1 MTITR
6 LDFELRRRKSIH
18 IKLYSD
24 TLKGLREVLDQHD
37 LSMQEVLDTC
47 ADYVANEDP
56 RIMWVIEGIIE
67 KRQEKKMK
75 DFTMIDA
82 NSLLDVISRSSP
94 FGTNGGDDD

>member
-1 MTITR
+1 MITR
-6 LDFELRRRKSIH
+6 LDFELRMRKSIH

-24 TLKGLREVLDQHD
+24 TLKGLREVLDEHS

-47 ADYVANEDP
+47 ADYIANEDP
-56 RIMWVIEGIIE
+56 RIMWVIECIIE
-67 KRQEKKMK
+67 KKRQNKMK

-94 FGTNGGDDD
+94 LRSESDESDD